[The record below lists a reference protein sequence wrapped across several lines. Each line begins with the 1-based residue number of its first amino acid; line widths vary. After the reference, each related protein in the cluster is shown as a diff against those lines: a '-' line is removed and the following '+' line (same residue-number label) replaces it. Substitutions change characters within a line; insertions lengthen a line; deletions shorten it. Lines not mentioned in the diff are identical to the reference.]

1 MITVEVRLYADL
13 QRYTPDL
20 RVGEPRSVT
29 VPAGT
34 TAAELLATLGIPTEV
49 VRLVFVNGIV
59 RPLDQELNDGERVGI
74 FPPIG
79 GG

>member
-1 MITVEVRLYADL
+1 MITVEIRLYADL
-13 QRYTPDL
+13 GRHTPDL
-20 RVGEPRSVT
+20 RVGEPRSVA

-34 TAAELLATLGIPTEV
+34 TVGDLLTKLGILPEV
-49 VRLVFVNGIV
+49 VRLVFVNGAA
-59 RPLDQELNDGERVGI
+59 RPLDWELRDGDRVGI

>member
-13 QRYTPDL
+13 QRYRPDL
-20 RVGEPRSVT
+20 RVGEPRSVA
-29 VPAGT
+29 VPTGT
-34 TAAELLATLGIPTEV
+34 TAGELLATLGIPTEV
-49 VRLVFVNGIV
+49 VRLVFVNGIS
-59 RPLDQELNDGERVGI
+59 RPLDQELHDGDRVGI